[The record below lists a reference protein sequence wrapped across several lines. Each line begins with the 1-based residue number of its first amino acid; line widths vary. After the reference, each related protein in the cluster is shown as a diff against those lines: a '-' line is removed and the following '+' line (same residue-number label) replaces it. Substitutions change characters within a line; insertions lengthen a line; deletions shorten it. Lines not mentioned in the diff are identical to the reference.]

1 MELAVNTASR
11 FGIQREVAEKIVSEI
26 QKVVRDSWER
36 LAKEYGLSRGQIEY
50 MRPAFNE
57 CYI

>member
-1 MELAVNTASR
+1 MELAVNTANR

-26 QKVVRDSWER
+26 QKVVRDNWER
-36 LAKEYGLSRGQIEY
+36 LAKENGLSRGQIEY

>member
-1 MELAVNTASR
+1 MNTASR
-11 FGIQREVAEKIVSEI
+11 FGIQRKVAEKIVSEI
-26 QKVVRDSWER
+26 QKVVRDNWER
-36 LAKEYGLSRGQIEY
+36 LAKENGLSRGQIEY

>member
-1 MELAVNTASR
+1 MNTANR

-26 QKVVRDSWER
+26 QKVVRDNWER
-36 LAKEYGLSRGQIEY
+36 LAKENGLSRGQIEY
-50 MRPAFNE
+50 MRPAFNK